1 MDRFTYYT
9 EDGLSKLQAELTQL
23 KTTGRKKVAE
33 QLSDA
38 RDKGDLSE
46 NAEYDSAK
54 EAQKTL
60 EDRISKLESI
70 MVSARVMKKSD
81 INTSLVTILSQVK
94 IRDKKQHK
102 ELCYRIVAEDEAN
115 LSENKISIESP
126 IGKSLLGKQVGDIAI
141 VNAPI
146 GKIEFEIL
154 DISF

>member
-9 EDGLSKLQAELTQL
+9 ETGLNKLQAELSQL

-38 RDKGDLSE
+38 REKGDLSE

-60 EDRISKLESI
+60 EARIAKLESLMI
-70 MVSARVMKKSD
+70 SARVMKETD

-94 IRDKKQHK
+94 IRDKKQQ
-102 ELCYRIVAEDEAN
+102 
-115 LSENKISIESP
+115 
-126 IGKSLLGKQVGDIAI
+126 SLQTY
-141 VNAPI
+141 
-146 GKIEFEIL
+146 FTT
-154 DISF
+154 